1 MLLYSHIEISLQ
13 HDHLNHK
20 SHCPEEHTSRLLKL
34 LTPEFIRVYSSC
46 GRCCEENHEMETKTM
61 EKGNQKDIECR
72 GKWNFKGGL
81 YWLGG

>member
-1 MLLYSHIEISLQ
+1 
-13 HDHLNHK
+13 
-20 SHCPEEHTSRLLKL
+20 
-34 LTPEFIRVYSSC
+34 
-46 GRCCEENHEMETKTM
+46 METKTM